1 MMMKAIELEQTSQ
14 SLEKAIEG
22 LKVVKKRIP
31 QPESGQVL
39 VKIEAAPCNPSD
51 LLFLQGK
58 YGVRKPLPTVPGW
71 EGAGT
76 VIRSG
81 GGLLGW
87 YLTGKRVAC
96 GGQTRGDGT
105 WAEYY
110 VAEARNCIPIKE
122 GVSMDQASTLII
134 NPLTAVGMVEQ
145 AVAEKHQ
152 GIIQTAACSQVGRMV
167 QTLARRSHI
176 PVINIVRSQKQVDE
190 LEGLGE
196 DWVLNSTV
204 PEFASELTE
213 YCKQLNAT
221 IAFDAVGGE
230 LTGTLLNAM
239 PAKSKVLVYGSLADA
254 PCSGINPGVLIFQEK
269 EVEGFWLAESLRSK
283 GFIRTYQ
290 STNLVQ
296 SLMKSGDF
304 HTVIRD
310 HVSFDNWKSALLS
323 YSKEMTAG
331 KIILTPEGSLD
342 NPLI

>member
-14 SLEKAIEG
+14 NLELAIEG

-31 QPESGQVL
+31 QPKPGQVL
-39 VKIEAAPCNPSD
+39 IKIEAAPCNPSD

-96 GGQTRGDGT
+96 AGQTQGDGT

-110 VAEARNCIPIKE
+110 VTEAKNCIPLKE

-167 QTLARRSHI
+167 QTLARRNRI

-190 LEGLGE
+190 LESQGE
-196 DWVLNSTV
+196 DWVLNSTD
-204 PEFASELTE
+204 PEFSRELAE
-213 YCKQLNAT
+213 YSKQLRAT
-221 IAFDAVGGE
+221 VAFDAVGGP
-230 LTGTLLNAM
+230 LTGIILNAM
-239 PAKSKVLVYGSLADA
+239 PDKSKVLVYGSLADA
-254 PCSGINPGVLIFQEK
+254 PCSAIGSGNLIFQEK
-269 EVEGFWLAESLRSK
+269 KLEGFWLSESLK
-283 GFIRTYQ
+283 NNGFIRTYQ

-296 SLMKSGDF
+296 SLMKKGDF

-310 HVSFDNWKSALLS
+310 HVSFDNWKSALLK
-323 YSKEMTAG
+323 YQKEMTAG
-331 KIILTPEGSLD
+331 KIILTP
-342 NPLI
+342 